1 MATSITNTSVN
12 TDNLTIDTNVL
23 HVDSTNNR
31 VGIGTASPSRQA
43 MLSRSIADGSGELG
57 IVSSDSS
64 TSGAL
69 GNIHFGN
76 SVDSSLASIRATAD
90 GATDAG
96 KLEFRTEKTGAAI
109 ETAMSIDSN
118 GRVTKPNQPFFSAR
132 GQDANWRAV
141 PAGIGWGTIAGT
153 GYSNTTGNYQIGTN
167 FTTSGHY
174 GAENIGNH
182 FTNASGHFTAP
193 IAGHY
198 YFYIRMYLNRTNTNS
213 PGIYLNP
220 RINSLLTDGGGA
232 GIQGSYHFE
241 RTTMSN
247 SNNAYIPFGR
257 HDVYY
262 MAANDTFTYSL
273 NAEAVGFQIYN
284 QYTEFKGYL
293 IG

>member
-1 MATSITNTSVN
+1 MAITLDGTNGVT
-12 TDNLTIDTNVL
+12 TPDLTVDTTTL
-23 HVDSTNNR
+23 TVDTANDH
-31 VGIGTASPSRQA
+31 VGIGTASPTLDGSLA
-43 MLSRSIADGSGELG
+43 GLSVNSGGSVLHVNNGNGATLKLTDPATGANRGLGITLQGTSAAISNCESGELRFG
-57 IVSSDSS
+57 
-64 TSGAL
+64 T
-69 GNIHFGN
+69 GNAERMRI
-76 SVDSSLASIRATAD
+76 DAS
-90 GATDAG
+90 
-96 KLEFRTEKTGAAI
+96 
-109 ETAMSIDSN
+109 
-118 GRVTKPNQPFFSAR
+118 GRVTKPSNPSFSAR
-132 GQDANWRAV
+132 GQDANWRNV
-141 PAGIGWGTIAGT
+141 PGGIGWSTIAGT
-153 GYSNTTGNYQIGTN
+153 SYSNTSGNYQQGTN

-198 YFYIRMYLNRTNTNS
+198 YFMIRMYLNRNNTNS

-220 RINSLLTDGGGA
+220 RINSLITDGGGA
-232 GIQGSYHFE
+232 GIQGSYILE

-262 MAANDTFTYSL
+262 LNANDTFTYGL
-273 NAEAVGFQIYN
+273 QAEAAGFQIYG